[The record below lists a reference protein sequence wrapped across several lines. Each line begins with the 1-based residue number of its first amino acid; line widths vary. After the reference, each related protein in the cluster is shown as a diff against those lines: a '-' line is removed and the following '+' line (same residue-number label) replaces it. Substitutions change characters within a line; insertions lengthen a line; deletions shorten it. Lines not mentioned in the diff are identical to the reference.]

1 MLTSVDIVVIQAL
14 FRARVPGD
22 HDRLSRRSCLLRR
35 QHGVGISN
43 WPVIIR
49 ILLPFQQA
57 VAANS
62 LISLVSLPESLEQ
75 CLIDFLC
82 LILVHKQF
90 VDLGHASQRFDLE
103 KTAAQTNLTFISF
116 GLRD

>member
-1 MLTSVDIVVIQAL
+1 MLSVDDVVIQAL
-14 FRARVPGD
+14 FRACIPGD
-22 HDRLSRRSCLLRR
+22 HDRLSRRSCHLRR
-35 QHGVGISN
+35 QHIVGISDN
-43 WPVIIR
+43 WSVIIR
-49 ILLPFQQA
+49 IVLPFQQA
-57 VAANS
+57 GAANS
-62 LISLVSLPESLEQ
+62 LTPLVSLPEPPEQ